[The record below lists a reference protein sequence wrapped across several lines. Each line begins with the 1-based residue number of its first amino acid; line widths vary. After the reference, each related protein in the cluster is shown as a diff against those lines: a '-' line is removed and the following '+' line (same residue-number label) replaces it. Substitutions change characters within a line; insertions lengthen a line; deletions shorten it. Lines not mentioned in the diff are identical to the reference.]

1 MGSGCLKVTKYFL
14 FIFNLLF
21 LILGAVILGLGI
33 WVLADKTSFIA
44 ILQMSSPNLKTG
56 ASILIGVGLVTM
68 LMGFLGCLGAV
79 KEIRCLLGLY
89 ISCLLTILITQV
101 AAGLVIYFQKQTLK
115 DELASVVQDLIE
127 DYDPKA
133 EGQKKDLQEVW
144 DYVQKQLSCCGWN
157 GPQDWERNEI
167 LLNQSLAKYP
177 CTCSNHSKDA
187 EENKGFC
194 YMPWPVT
201 GNVTSADWPVH
212 EQECTDSV
220 EIWLKDNLGII
231 LGACTGVAVL
241 ELLGM
246 VLSIALC
253 KNIHSE
259 DYTKVPKS

>member
-1 MGSGCLKVTKYFL
+1 KSALCVLSL
-14 FIFNLLF
+14 PLQ
-21 LILGAVILGLGI
+21 ILGAVILGLGI

-194 YMPWPVT
+194 YMPLPGT
-201 GNVTSADWPVH
+201 GKEMRFCSTK
-212 EQECTDSV
+212 ECTDSV